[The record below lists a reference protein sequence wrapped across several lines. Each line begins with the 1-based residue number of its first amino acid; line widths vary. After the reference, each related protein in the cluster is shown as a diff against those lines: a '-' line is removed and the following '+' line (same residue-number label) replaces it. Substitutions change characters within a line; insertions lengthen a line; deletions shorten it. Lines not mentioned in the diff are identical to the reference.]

1 MNRTKQA
8 LVVKACLRL
17 RFTDFFNTLIEK
29 GEKVTPVEIFGGW
42 FEIDT
47 FEDYRK
53 VLDNG

>member
-1 MNRTKQA
+1 
-8 LVVKACLRL
+8 
-17 RFTDFFNTLIEK
+17 LIEK

-53 VLDNG
+53 SWTMIKSES